1 MFNIKK
7 LGLLFSQDSKNGK
20 KISGPKRGCSL
31 IKSNRVGSSKGKM
44 PHQIRERC
52 FLKATVV
59 RKSNCF
65 KY

>member
-7 LGLLFSQDSKNGK
+7 LGLLFSQDSKNEK

-31 IKSNRVGSSKGKM
+31 IKSNRVGSSKGRCLIKL
-44 PHQIRERC
+44 ETC
-52 FLKATVV
+52 FLKATVG

>member
-31 IKSNRVGSSKGKM
+31 IKSNRVGSSKGRCLIKL
-44 PHQIRERC
+44 ERHV
-52 FLKATVV
+52 F
-59 RKSNCF
+59 
-65 KY
+65 